1 MRRPIASAFALF
13 VLLAAGGCGG
23 SPAATPQPPPSQPT
37 PSTAPS
43 IEAAACHTPA
53 TNEPLTT
60 PVAVAIADR
69 SYDPD
74 PVQAKVGEAI
84 QWTNEDS
91 VPHTATMNE
100 VDCGTDQL
108 SRGQQGVLVFTEA
121 GTYAYHC
128 RIHSNM
134 RGTITIA
141 P

>member
-1 MRRPIASAFALF
+1 MRRSIASAFALF
-13 VLLAAGGCGG
+13 VLLAAGACGG
-23 SPAATPQPPPSQPT
+23 SPASAPPLAQPT
-37 PSTAPS
+37 PSPAPS

-74 PVQAKVGEAI
+74 PVRAKVGEAI

-91 VPHTATMNE
+91 VPHTATLHG
-100 VDCGTDQL
+100 VDCDTGQL

-121 GTYAYHC
+121 GTYDYRC
-128 RIHSNM
+128 RVHSSM
-134 RGTITIA
+134 HGTITIT

>member
-1 MRRPIASAFALF
+1 MRRSIAPAL
-13 VLLAAGGCGG
+13 VLLVLIVAAACGG
-23 SPAATPQPPPSQPT
+23 SAASTPPSVQPAQ
-37 PSTAPS
+37 STAPP
-43 IEAAACHTPA
+43 AAATACHTPA
-53 TNEPLTT
+53 TDEPLTT

-69 SYDPD
+69 SFDPD
-74 PVQAKVGEAI
+74 PVEAKIGEAI

-91 VPHTATMNE
+91 VPHTATLDD

-128 RIHSNM
+128 RIHSSM
-134 RGTITIA
+134 RGTVTIA

>member
-1 MRRPIASAFALF
+1 MRPSIASSLVLF
-13 VLLAAGGCGG
+13 VLLVAGACDGSAA
-23 SPAATPQPPPSQPT
+23 SSPPSSQPA

-43 IEAAACHTPA
+43 SAATACHTPA
-53 TNEPLTT
+53 TDEPLTT

-69 SYDPD
+69 LYDPD

-91 VPHTATMNE
+91 VPHTATLDD
-100 VDCGTDQL
+100 VDCGTAQL

-128 RIHSNM
+128 RIHSSM
-134 RGTITIA
+134 HGTVTIA

>member
-1 MRRPIASAFALF
+1 LQ
-13 VLLAAGGCGG
+13 
-23 SPAATPQPPPSQPT
+23 PA

-43 IEAAACHTPA
+43 AAATACHTPA

-74 PVQAKVGEAI
+74 PVQARVGEAI

-91 VPHTATMNE
+91 VPHTATLDD

-108 SRGQQGVLVFTEA
+108 MRGEQGVLVFTEA
-121 GTYAYHC
+121 GTYPYHC
-128 RIHSNM
+128 RIHSSM
-134 RGTITIA
+134 HGTITIA

>member
-1 MRRPIASAFALF
+1 MRRSIALTFAAFILPIAVAC
-13 VLLAAGGCGG
+13 AG
-23 SPAATPQPPPSQPT
+23 ATAPTPPPTQPP

-43 IEAAACHTPA
+43 TAAPACHTPA

-74 PVQAKVGEAI
+74 PVRAKVGEAI
-84 QWTNEDS
+84 QWTNEDG
-91 VPHTATMNE
+91 VPHTAT
-100 VDCGTDQL
+100 VHGAGCDTGQL
-108 SRGQQGVLVFTEA
+108 SRGQQAVLVFTET

-128 RIHSNM
+128 RIHSTM
-134 RGTITIA
+134 LGTITIA